1 MVCYVLAYAHA
12 YTIGAC
18 YIGYTKPGLYHMR
31 YWSIICLSIALVICW
46 SVTCLSVALYVGAYI
61 LGDASIHT
69 CLPVCVYMVWILLMS
84 AYTVPI

>member
-12 YTIGAC
+12 YIPGAC

-46 SVTCLSVALYVGAYI
+46 SAY
-61 LGDASIHT
+61 
-69 CLPVCVYMVWILLMS
+69 CLPMCLHIGRLLS
-84 AYTVPI
+84 EHLLAYLLPGLLIA